1 MAQSDYIKHLKLA
14 TEIKQQKELTPVLS
28 SKNYT
33 LFKEYTI
40 TNTVKN
46 TATLN
51 NDVPVPGITDVF
63 DVQLSNVSNCPTF
76 IECQR
81 TNTRPNRVPLKAV
94 YITPRPIPLYVK
106 QRANTSCSACC
117 YDTSINGPNNKKFN
131 FFNTNFTTFANYRM
145 RKMACNCK
153 TL

>member
-28 SKNYT
+28 SK
-33 LFKEYTI
+33 K
-40 TNTVKN
+40 
-46 TATLN
+46 
-51 NDVPVPGITDVF
+51 
-63 DVQLSNVSNCPTF
+63 
-76 IECQR
+76 CQQ